1 MQEIH
6 KNMLHSLS
14 NDSFFFWSGKK
25 EFLRNTVPFSN
36 KCWTIVVEGNLRV
49 DDTQYENLEI
59 FLLAKFFIKPNLENM
74 DLAPM

>member
-1 MQEIH
+1 MQEND

-14 NDSFFFWSGKK
+14 NDSFFLVRKK
-25 EFLRNTVPFSN
+25 EFQRNSVPFSN

-59 FLLAKFFIKPNLENM
+59 FLLAKFFINPNLENM
-74 DLAPM
+74 DLAPV